1 MYADRL
7 NYFGALALASPE
19 ISLDP
24 KNFNSRASSDGA
36 NAEAMEIL
44 GRSFS
49 DPRARVCNRTL
60 MAVLFL
66 IERATITGDHS
77 LALVH
82 EEGLKSVLNLR
93 GNLDELELEMELEAL
108 IPMLV

>member
-1 MYADRL
+1 M
-7 NYFGALALASPE
+7 NYLGTLSLASPD

-24 KNFNSRASSDGA
+24 KNFASIAASDGA

-49 DPRARVCNRTL
+49 DPQARVSDMTL

-66 IERATITGDHS
+66 IDRATITGDHT
-77 LALVH
+77 LAVVH

-93 GNLDELELEMELEAL
+93 GSLDDLCPGLSMP
-108 IPMLV
+108 ILV